1 MKKLRL
7 FLVVLLL
14 LSFLMSSCQQNAPK
28 PSEAV
33 VPPDG
38 TTVPANGTTAL
49 TDGEKTDP
57 PNEPTELSV
66 PADKFQ
72 LELKE
77 LNIKIELPLAW
88 KDRME
93 ISQDGALAALTPPP
107 EDYGVPEDLAYI
119 YMEYVDEPDVFG
131 NTFEKATS
139 KESLINMLILS
150 EGQGD
155 KLIERT
161 PLEIKGRNAL
171 KVTYSTTSVGEPEE
185 IRRAYLIDDGE
196 GRFYFIKF
204 IIEKE
209 GLDGLSTFASEAEE
223 AVTSLTFY

>member
-1 MKKLRL
+1 MKKPHLIL
-7 FLVVLLL
+7 VLLVLLGVL
-14 LSFLMSSCQQNAPK
+14 LSSCQNAPK
-28 PSEAV
+28 PSETV
-33 VPPDG
+33 VPPSD
-38 TTVPANGTTAL
+38 TTVP
-49 TDGEKTDP
+49 TDGEKT
-57 PNEPTELSV
+57 NPTTEQSV
-66 PADKFQ
+66 AAGEFQ

-77 LNIKIELPLAW
+77 LNLKIELPLAW

-93 ISQDGALAALTPPP
+93 IAQDGTLMALSPPP

-119 YMEYVDEPDVFG
+119 YMEYVDDPDDFG
-131 NTFEKATS
+131 YTFEEATG
-139 KESLINMLILS
+139 KEALIYILVLR

-171 KVTYSTTSVGEPEE
+171 KVTYSTISIGEPEE
-185 IRRAYLIDDGE
+185 IHRAYLIDDGE

-209 GLDGLSTFASEAEE
+209 GLDGLSTFANEAEE
-223 AVTSLTFY
+223 AVKSITFN